1 MLLVKKLK
9 KGRSYPQKKRF
20 WVGKKGWFPQGY
32 KIFLLYFCTMQTVET
47 ILVPKA
53 EYEQLQ
59 AQNLQLMHR
68 LSQLERLIFGR
79 KSERFV
85 PDAALG
91 GQPTLFSELAP
102 PVVESADEKE
112 KITYERKKGK
122 GVEKLHPGRNE
133 LPASLPR
140 QEVVIE
146 PEEDVTG
153 MVCIGKDVTEEL
165 EYTPGKLFV
174 RRYVRPRYARPN
186 GEGVAQAKLPSRPI
200 DKGIPGPNLLAQIL
214 CDKYV
219 DHLPLYR
226 QAKRYERE
234 GMRIPD
240 ATLGDWLRQSIHLL
254 EIIYAKIKEKVLQSG
269 YLMGDETTIKV
280 LESDKKGSTHLG
292 YYWVYY
298 DPVDKLPLFI
308 YQQGRAAAY
317 PIEHLGSFSGY
328 LQTDGYE
335 AYERLALKRTGI
347 VHLCCWAHARRKF
360 EEVLHVER
368 ENATKVLS
376 LIQKLYAVERQCGEQ
391 DLTNEQRLD
400 QRQKQAVPVLEKIK
414 EVFDHF
420 SLTLTPKNPLA
431 VATAYSLRRWDKL
444 VLYTKNGQLEIDNN
458 PIENAI
464 RPVAVGR
471 KNYLFAGSHDSA
483 QRAAVA
489 YTILAACKTA
499 NINPAEYLADVLQ
512 KLPIRNVDQV
522 DDLIPGKWAQMDRE
536 AQDKG

>member
-1 MLLVKKLK
+1 MQEAEAITVL
-9 KGRSYPQKKRF
+9 RS
-20 WVGKKGWFPQGY
+20 
-32 KIFLLYFCTMQTVET
+32 END
-47 ILVPKA
+47 
-53 EYEQLQ
+53 QLR

-68 LSQLERLIFGR
+68 LSQLERLVFGR

-85 PDAALG
+85 PGAAMA
-91 GQPTLFSELAP
+91 GQPTLFSGLAA
-102 PVVESADEKE
+102 PVVETEAEKE
-112 KITYERKKGK
+112 NIAYERSKRK
-122 GVEKLHPGRNE
+122 GVEKLHPGRND

-153 MVCIGKDVTEEL
+153 MVCIGRDVTEEL

-174 RRYVRPRYARPN
+174 RRYVRPRYARPG
-186 GEGVAQAKLPSRPI
+186 GEGVVQAKVPPRPI
-200 DKGIPGPNLLAQIL
+200 DKGIPGPHLLAQIL
-214 CDKYV
+214 SDKYI

-240 ATLGDWLRQSIHLL
+240 ATLGDWLRQSVQILAV
-254 EIIYAKIKEKVLQSG
+254 IYAKIKEKVLQSG

-298 DPVDKLPLFI
+298 DPADKLPLFI

-317 PIEHLGSFSGY
+317 PKEHLASFSGY

-335 AYERLALKRTGI
+335 AYERLVLERRDI
-347 VHLCCWAHARRKF
+347 VHLSCWAHARRKF
-360 EEVLHVER
+360 EEALQIDR
-368 ENATKVLS
+368 ENATTVLS
-376 LIQKLYAVERQCGEQ
+376 FIQKLYAIERQCREQ
-391 DLTNEQRLD
+391 GLSDEQRLE
-400 QRQKQAVPVLEKIK
+400 QRQQQAVPVLEKIK
-414 EVFDHF
+414 EMLDHF

-431 VATAYSLRRWDKL
+431 VATAYSLKRWGKL
-444 VLYTKNGQLEIDNN
+444 ILYAQNGQLEIDNN

-499 NINPAEYLADVLQ
+499 DINPLGYLADVLQ
-512 KLPIRNVDQV
+512 NLPARNVNDI
-522 DDLIPGKWAQMDRE
+522 DDLLPHQWAMKNIAVE
-536 AQDKG
+536 VEG

>member
-1 MLLVKKLK
+1 
-9 KGRSYPQKKRF
+9 
-20 WVGKKGWFPQGY
+20 
-32 KIFLLYFCTMQTVET
+32 MQSEET
-47 ILVPKA
+47 ITILRS
-53 EYEQLQ
+53 ENEQLR

-79 KSERFV
+79 KSERFLT
-85 PDAALG
+85 DAA
-91 GQPTLFSELAP
+91 GQPTLFSDLEAP
-102 PVVESADEKE
+102 PVVVEVEKE
-112 KITYERKKGK
+112 SITYERKKGK

-146 PEEDVTG
+146 PEEDVSG
-153 MVCIGKDVTEEL
+153 MVCIGQDVTEEL

-174 RRYVRPRYARPN
+174 RRYVRPRYARPG
-186 GEGVAQAKLPSRPI
+186 GEGVVQAKLPPRPI
-200 DKGIPGPNLLAQIL
+200 DKGIPGPHLLAQIIA
-214 CDKYV
+214 DKYI

-240 ATLGDWLRQSIHLL
+240 ATLGDWLRQSVQLL
-254 EIIYAKIKEKVLQSG
+254 EVIYSKIKEKVLQSG

-308 YQQGRAAAY
+308 YQQGRAAVY
-317 PIEHLGSFSGY
+317 PKEHLASFSGY
-328 LQTDGYE
+328 LQTDGYD
-335 AYERLALKRTGI
+335 AYERLVLERTDI
-347 VHLCCWAHARRKF
+347 VHVACWAHARRKF
-360 EEVLHVER
+360 EEALQVDREKATTVLALV
-368 ENATKVLS
+368 
-376 LIQKLYAVERQCGEQ
+376 QKLYAVERQCREQ
-391 DLTNEQRLD
+391 GLSAEQRLVER
-400 QRQKQAVPVLEKIK
+400 RQQAVPVLEKIK
-414 EVFDHF
+414 EVLDHF

-431 VATAYSLRRWDKL
+431 VATAYSLKRWVKL
-444 VLYTKNGQLEIDNN
+444 TLYVQNGTLEIDNN

-471 KNYLFAGSHDSA
+471 KNYLFAGSHESA

-489 YTILAACKTA
+489 YTLLAACKTA
-499 NINPAEYLADVLQ
+499 GINPAEYLADVLQ
-512 KLPIRNVDQV
+512 TLPGRNVNDI
-522 DDLIPGKWAQMDRE
+522 DDLIPLHWA
-536 AQDKG
+536 AQKRPAEGEG

>member
-1 MLLVKKLK
+1 MDKNC
-9 KGRSYPQKKRF
+9 
-20 WVGKKGWFPQGY
+20 WFSAVCKVILP
-32 KIFLLYFCTMQTVET
+32 YFCGMHSEETVT
-47 ILVPKA
+47 ILRS
-53 EYEQLQ
+53 EYDQMQ
-59 AQNLQLMHR
+59 AQNLHLMHR
-68 LSQLERLIFGR
+68 LSQLERLVFGR

-85 PDAALG
+85 ADSPMA
-91 GQPTLFSELAP
+91 GQPTLFSELAA
-102 PVVESADEKE
+102 PVVEAEAEKE
-112 KITYERKKGK
+112 KIAYERSKRK

-146 PEEDVTG
+146 PEEDITG
-153 MVCIGKDVTEEL
+153 MVCIGQDVTEEL

-174 RRYVRPRYARPN
+174 RRYVRPRYARA
-186 GEGVAQAKLPSRPI
+186 GGDGVVQGKLPPRPI
-200 DKGIPGPNLLAQIL
+200 DKGIPGPHLLAQIL
-214 CDKYV
+214 SDKYI

-240 ATLGDWLRQSIHLL
+240 ATLGDWMRQSMQLL
-254 EIIYAKIKEKVLQSG
+254 GVIYEKIKEKVLQSN

-298 DPVDKLPLFI
+298 DPVGKLPVFI
-308 YQQGRAAAY
+308 YQQGRAAVY
-317 PIEHLGSFSGY
+317 PKEHLSSFSGY

-335 AYERLALKRTGI
+335 AYERLVLERTDI
-347 VHLCCWAHARRKF
+347 VHFACWAHARRKF
-360 EEVLHVER
+360 EDALQVDREKAEMVL
-368 ENATKVLS
+368 T
-376 LIQKLYAVERQCGEQ
+376 LIQKLYAVERQCRDQGLSNDQ
-391 DLTNEQRLD
+391 RLEQR
-400 QRQKQAVPVLEKIK
+400 QQQAVPVLEKIK
-414 EVFDHF
+414 EVLDHF

-431 VATAYSLRRWDKL
+431 VAAAYSLKRWDKL
-444 VLYTKNGQLEIDNN
+444 TLYAQNGQLEIDNN

-499 NINPAEYLADVLQ
+499 NINPLEYLADVLQ
-512 KLPIRNVDQV
+512 TLPSRNVNEV
-522 DDLIPGKWAQMDRE
+522 DDLIPMQWADKNKPVEGKE
-536 AQDKG
+536 

>member
-1 MLLVKKLK
+1 
-9 KGRSYPQKKRF
+9 
-20 WVGKKGWFPQGY
+20 
-32 KIFLLYFCTMQTVET
+32 MQTAET
-47 ILVPKA
+47 IEVLKA
-53 EYEQLQ
+53 KNEQLQ

-85 PDAALG
+85 SGGEMG
-91 GQPTLFSELAP
+91 GQPTLFSELASP
-102 PVVESADEKE
+102 LASPEFEKE
-112 KITYERKKGK
+112 SITYERKKGK

-133 LPASLPR
+133 LPSSLPR

-146 PEEDVTG
+146 PEEDVRG
-153 MVCIGKDVTEEL
+153 MVCIGRDVTEEL

-174 RRYVRPRYARPN
+174 RRYIRPRYALPG
-186 GEGVAQAKLPSRPI
+186 GEGVIQAKLPPRPI
-200 DKGIPGPNLLAQIL
+200 DKGIPGPHLLAQIL
-214 CDKYV
+214 SDKYI

-240 ATLGDWLRQSIHLL
+240 ATLGDWLRQSVQIL
-254 EIIYAKIKEKVLQSG
+254 EIIYAKIREKVLQSG

-298 DPVDKLPLFI
+298 DPVGKLPLFI
-308 YQQGRAAAY
+308 YQQGRAAVY
-317 PIEHLGSFSGY
+317 PKEHLASFSGY

-335 AYERLALKRTGI
+335 VYEKLALVRTDI
-347 VHLCCWAHARRKF
+347 VHLSCWAHARRKF
-360 EEVLHVER
+360 EEALQADR
-368 ENATKVLS
+368 ENAGAVLS
-376 LIQKLYAVERQCGEQ
+376 LIQKLYTLERQCREQ
-391 DLTNEQRLD
+391 NLPDEQRLAE
-400 QRQKQAVPVLEKIK
+400 RKLQAAPILEKIK
-414 EVFDHF
+414 ELLDHF
-420 SLTLTPKNPLA
+420 SLSLTPKNPLA
-431 VATAYSLRRWDKL
+431 VATAYCLKRWDKL
-444 VLYTKNGQLEIDNN
+444 TLYAQNGQLEIDNN
-458 PIENAI
+458 PIENTI

-499 NINPAEYLADVLQ
+499 DINPLEYLADVLQ
-512 KLPIRNVDQV
+512 KLPSRNVHEV
-522 DDLIPGKWAQMDRE
+522 DDLIPSQWAHYKKTFEGQR
-536 AQDKG
+536 

>member
-1 MLLVKKLK
+1 MPSEETVTIL
-9 KGRSYPQKKRF
+9 RSEYDQ
-20 WVGKKGWFPQGY
+20 
-32 KIFLLYFCTMQTVET
+32 MQT
-47 ILVPKA
+47 
-53 EYEQLQ
+53 
-59 AQNLQLMHR
+59 QNLQLMHR

-85 PDAALG
+85 PDVAVA
-91 GQPTLFSELAP
+91 GQPTLFSGLEA
-102 PVVESADEKE
+102 PVVEAEKE
-112 KITYERKKGK
+112 QLAYERSKRK

-140 QEVVIE
+140 QEIVIE
-146 PEEDVTG
+146 PEEDVAG
-153 MVCIGKDVTEEL
+153 MVCIGQDVTEEL
-165 EYTPGKLFV
+165 EYTPGRLFV
-174 RRYVRPRYARPN
+174 RRYVRPRYARPG
-186 GEGVAQAKLPSRPI
+186 GEGVVQAKLPPRPI
-200 DKGIPGPNLLAQIL
+200 DKGIPGPHLLAQIL
-214 CDKYV
+214 SDKYI

-240 ATLGDWLRQSIHLL
+240 ATLGDWLRQSVQLL
-254 EIIYAKIKEKVLQSG
+254 EIIYLKIKEKVLQSG
-269 YLMGDETTIKV
+269 YLMGDETIIKV

-298 DPVDKLPLFI
+298 DPVSKLPLFI

-317 PIEHLGSFSGY
+317 PKEHLASFSGY

-335 AYERLALKRTGI
+335 AYERLVLKRPDI

-360 EEVLHVER
+360 EEALQVDQK
-368 ENATKVLS
+368 NTTTVLS
-376 LIQKLYAVERQCGEQ
+376 LIQKLYAIERHCREQ
-391 DLTNEQRLD
+391 DLSNEQRLE
-400 QRQKQAVPVLEKIK
+400 QRRKQAVPVLEKIK
-414 EVFDHF
+414 EVLDHF
-420 SLTLTPKNPLA
+420 SLTLTPKSPLA
-431 VATAYSLRRWDKL
+431 VATAYSLKRWTEL
-444 VLYTKNGQLEIDNN
+444 TLYTQNGQLEIDNN

-499 NINPAEYLADVLQ
+499 NINPSEYLADVLQ
-512 KLPIRNVDQV
+512 KLPTRNVNEV
-522 DDLIPGKWAQMDRE
+522 DDLLPVLWAENNRARE
-536 AQDKG
+536 GQG

>member
-1 MLLVKKLK
+1 M
-9 KGRSYPQKKRF
+9 
-20 WVGKKGWFPQGY
+20 
-32 KIFLLYFCTMQTVET
+32 
-47 ILVPKA
+47 
-53 EYEQLQ
+53 Q

-68 LSQLERLIFGR
+68 LSQLERLVFGR

-85 PDAALG
+85 PDAALAS
-91 GQPTLFSELAP
+91 QPTLFSGLAAP
-102 PVVESADEKE
+102 EPESADEKE
-112 KITYERKKGK
+112 TITYERKKGK
-122 GVEKLHPGRNE
+122 GVEKYHPGRNE

-146 PEEDVTG
+146 PEEDISG
-153 MVCIGKDVTEEL
+153 MVCIGRDVTEEL

-174 RRYVRPRYARPN
+174 RRYVRPRYARPG
-186 GEGVAQAKLPSRPI
+186 GEGVLQAKLPPRPI
-200 DKGIPGPNLLAQIL
+200 DKGIPGPHLLAQIL
-214 CDKYV
+214 SDKYV

-234 GMRIPD
+234 GMRIRD
-240 ATLGDWLRQSIHLL
+240 ATLGDWLRQSVQLL
-254 EIIYAKIKEKVLQSG
+254 GVIYLKIKEKVLQSG
-269 YLMGDETTIKV
+269 YLMGDETTIRV

-298 DPVDKLPLFI
+298 DPVDRLPLFV

-317 PIEHLGSFSGY
+317 PKEHLASFSGY

-335 AYERLALKRTGI
+335 AYERLVLERTDI

-360 EEVLHVER
+360 EEALQVDRKKAE
-368 ENATKVLS
+368 TVLS
-376 LIQKLYAVERQCGEQ
+376 LVQKLYAVERHCREQ
-391 DLTNEQRLD
+391 GLSNERRLEQR
-400 QRQKQAVPVLEKIK
+400 QQQAVPVLEKIK
-414 EVFDHF
+414 EMLDHF

-431 VATAYSLRRWDKL
+431 VATAYCLKRWDKL
-444 VLYTKNGQLEIDNN
+444 TLYAQNGQLEIDNN
-458 PIENAI
+458 PVENSI

-499 NINPAEYLADVLQ
+499 DINPLEYLADVLH
-512 KLPIRNVDQV
+512 KLPSRNVNDV
-522 DDLIPGKWAQMDRE
+522 DDLLPLQWAE
-536 AQDKG
+536 KYNAKEVVE

>member
-1 MLLVKKLK
+1 MP
-9 KGRSYPQKKRF
+9 SEE
-20 WVGKKGWFPQGY
+20 
-32 KIFLLYFCTMQTVET
+32 TVT
-47 ILVPKA
+47 ILRS
-53 EYEQLQ
+53 ENEQLR

-68 LSQLERLIFGR
+68 LSQLERLVFGR

-85 PDAALG
+85 ADSPMLS
-91 GQPTLFSELAP
+91 QPTLFSDLNA
-102 PVVESADEKE
+102 PVVEVADEKE
-112 KITYERKKGK
+112 QIAYERSKRK

-153 MVCIGKDVTEEL
+153 MVCIGQDVTEEL

-174 RRYVRPRYARPN
+174 RRYVRPRYARPG
-186 GEGVAQAKLPSRPI
+186 GEGVVQAKLPARPI
-200 DKGIPGPNLLAQIL
+200 DKGIPGPHLLAQIL
-214 CDKYV
+214 SDKYI

-240 ATLGDWLRQSIHLL
+240 ATLGDWLRQSVQLL
-254 EIIYAKIKEKVLQSG
+254 EVIYSKIKEKVLQSG

-298 DPVDKLPLFI
+298 DPADKLPLFI
-308 YQQGRAAAY
+308 YQQGRAGVY
-317 PIEHLGSFSGY
+317 PKEHLSSFSGY

-335 AYERLALKRTGI
+335 AYERLVLERTDI
-347 VHLCCWAHARRKF
+347 VHLSCWAHARRKF
-360 EEVLHVER
+360 EEALQVDR
-368 ENATKVLS
+368 ENATTVLS
-376 LIQKLYAVERQCGEQ
+376 LIQKLYAIERHCREQ
-391 DLTNEQRLD
+391 DLSNEQRLE
-400 QRQKQAVPVLEKIK
+400 QRQQQAVPVLEKIK
-414 EVFDHF
+414 ELLDHF

-431 VATAYSLRRWDKL
+431 IATAYSLKRWNKL
-444 VLYTKNGQLEIDNN
+444 MLYAQNGQLEIDNN
-458 PIENAI
+458 PIENSI

-499 NINPAEYLADVLQ
+499 DINPTEYLADVLQ
-512 KLPIRNVDQV
+512 KLPTRKVNNVA
-522 DDLIPGKWAQMDRE
+522 DLLPVQWAVINRCPE
-536 AQDKG
+536 VEG